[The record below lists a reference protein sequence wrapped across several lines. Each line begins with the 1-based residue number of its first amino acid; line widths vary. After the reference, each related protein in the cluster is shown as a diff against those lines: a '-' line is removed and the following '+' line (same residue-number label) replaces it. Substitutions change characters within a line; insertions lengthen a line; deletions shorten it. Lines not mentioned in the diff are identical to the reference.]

1 MSAIARRQVG
11 CSSLTPWS
19 CAGSPTARSLP
30 PPGPR
35 PPAQGTRS
43 AVWPTSLPLATLR
56 PGTSVRGRGRG
67 CVRARRRVP
76 LRIPVRDL
84 PDTSHTDLD
93 LPPSPR
99 IVDLELP
106 PRADQAPRPI
116 NTPCHQA
123 DTRSSVQ
130 STYPG
135 IFREASCGTRAPT
148 PCRMLSK
155 LHAKRQSPPYLR
167 SGGSK
172 KASPGGLR
180 RRCHPWS
187 L

>member
-1 MSAIARRQVG
+1 MLDLIPDGEVNLVLLRIEPLGEQRGQRYG
-11 CSSLTPWS
+11 LLLCPWRHS
-19 CAGSPTARSLP
+19 G
-30 PPGPR
+30 
-35 PPAQGTRS
+35 
-43 AVWPTSLPLATLR
+43 

-84 PDTSHTDLD
+84 PDTAYTELEHDLD

-106 PRADQAPRPI
+106 PRSDQAPRPT